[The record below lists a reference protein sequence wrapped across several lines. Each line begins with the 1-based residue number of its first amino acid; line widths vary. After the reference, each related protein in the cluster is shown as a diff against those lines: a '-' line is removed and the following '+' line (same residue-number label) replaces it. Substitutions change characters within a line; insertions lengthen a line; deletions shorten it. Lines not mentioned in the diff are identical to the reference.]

1 MRSAGSLTTPAGL
14 GLGDHVCWVYE
25 DEASWRNAAAIH
37 LHEGAR
43 AGDRLLYVADARET
57 DLIADLISL
66 PSREE
71 MLASGQ
77 LGVASTA
84 DTLGLAAGFDS
95 ARQVQILRHEAL
107 SAAANGYRGLRLVV
121 EGTALATKQA
131 DMHRFAA
138 YEMTV
143 DGMVASSPLSLM
155 CGYDEGRVGEGVSAL
170 CCVHPLRSARGPAAA
185 CTLYIDDGH
194 WRLTGEVDL
203 AVVDDVRNALDTAAS
218 LSIGELAVD
227 LDGLHFIDVP
237 GARTLVQLAGR
248 LAPGRRLMLHNP
260 PYPLTRIL
268 QTAWGTIPGLEV
280 VGS

>member
-1 MRSAGSLTTPAGL
+1 MRNAGFLTTPAGL

-25 DEASWRNAAAIH
+25 DEISWRNAAAIH

-43 AGDRLLYVADARET
+43 AGDRLLYVADAPET
-57 DLIADLISL
+57 DLIADLTSL

-84 DTLGLAAGFDS
+84 DLFGLAATFDS
-95 ARQVQILRHEAL
+95 ARQVRAFRQEAL
-107 SAAANGYRGLRLVV
+107 SAAANGYRGLRLAID
-121 EGTALATKQA
+121 GTALVAKS
-131 DMHRFAA
+131 DDVRRFAG

-170 CCVHPLRSARGPAAA
+170 CCVHPLRSARGPAAP
-185 CTLYIDDGH
+185 CSLYIDDGR
-194 WRLTGEVDL
+194 WRLTGEVDV
-203 AVVDDVRNALDTAAS
+203 AAVDDVRSALDTAAS

-227 LDGLHFIDVP
+227 LDGLIFIDVP

-248 LAPGRRLMLHNP
+248 LAPSRRLMLHNP

-268 QTAWGTIPGLEV
+268 QTAWGAIPGLEV